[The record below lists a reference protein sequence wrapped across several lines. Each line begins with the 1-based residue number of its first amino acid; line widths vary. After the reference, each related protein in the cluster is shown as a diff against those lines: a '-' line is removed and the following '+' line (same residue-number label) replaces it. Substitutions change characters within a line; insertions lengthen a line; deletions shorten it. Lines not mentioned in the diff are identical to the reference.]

1 MALFFAPQIAEA
13 PFLNEEE
20 SLHCV
25 KVLRLSQGDTIQVI
39 DGIGTLYDAR
49 IVVPSPKRVE
59 VEILAAHPDFGSHP
73 YELHMAVAPTKNI
86 DRFEWFVEKAVE
98 IGVDSI
104 TPLLCR
110 YSERKV
116 IKLERL
122 EKIAISAAKQS
133 LKGKVPVIHSLTSI
147 DQFLSEAPE
156 GQRFIAHCHEDGERL
171 LLSKQIQP
179 GSVCSVLIGPE
190 GDFSEEEVAK
200 AMKTGFIPVSL
211 GNSRLRTETAAVV
224 ATHTIAVLNE

>member
-147 DQFLSEAPE
+147 EQFLSEAPE

-224 ATHTIAVLNE
+224 ATHTVAVLNE

>member
-147 DQFLSEAPE
+147 DQFLSEAPG

-224 ATHTIAVLNE
+224 ATHTVAVLNE

>member
-224 ATHTIAVLNE
+224 ATHTVAVLNE

>member
-147 DQFLSEAPE
+147 DQFLSDAPE

-224 ATHTIAVLNE
+224 ATHTVAVLNE

>member
-25 KVLRLSQGDTIQVI
+25 KVLRLSQGGTIQVI

-59 VEILAAHPDFGSHP
+59 VEILAAHPNFGSHP

-224 ATHTIAVLNE
+224 ATHTVAVLNE

>member
-59 VEILAAHPDFGSHP
+59 VEILAAHPNFGSHP

-133 LKGKVPVIHSLTSI
+133 LKGKVPVIHSLTLI

-224 ATHTIAVLNE
+224 ATHTVAVLNE

>member
-1 MALFFAPQIAEA
+1 MALFFAPQIVEA

-224 ATHTIAVLNE
+224 ATHTVAVLNE

>member
-171 LLSKQIQP
+171 LLSKQIQS

-224 ATHTIAVLNE
+224 ATHTVAVLNE

>member
-39 DGIGTLYDAR
+39 DGIGTLYEAR

-147 DQFLSEAPE
+147 DQFLSEAPG

-224 ATHTIAVLNE
+224 ATHTVAVLNE

>member
-20 SLHCV
+20 TLHCV

-224 ATHTIAVLNE
+224 ATHTVAVLNE

>member
-1 MALFFAPQIAEA
+1 MALFYSPEITET

-20 SLHCV
+20 SLHCIR
-25 KVLRLSQGDTIQVI
+25 VLRLTAGDELQII
-39 DGIGTLYDAR
+39 DGIGNLYDAR
-49 IVVPSPKRVE
+49 VVTPSAKRVE
-59 VEILAAHPDFGSHP
+59 VELIAKHPDFGSHP

-86 DRFEWFVEKAVE
+86 DRFEWFIEKATE

-116 IKLERL
+116 VKLERL

-133 LKGKVPVIHSLTSI
+133 LKGKVPVINPLTPFN
-147 DQFLSEAPE
+147 QFVSNLQE
-156 GQRFIAHCHEDGERL
+156 GSRFIAHCYEGEERH
-171 LLSKQIQP
+171 LLSKSLLPKGNYTI
-179 GSVCSVLIGPE
+179 LIGPE
-190 GDFSEEEVAK
+190 GDFSEEEVKLAL
-200 AMKTGFIPVSL
+200 TNQFLPISL

-224 ATHTIAVLNE
+224 ATHTAAILNE

>member
-224 ATHTIAVLNE
+224 ATHTVTVLNE

>member
-59 VEILAAHPDFGSHP
+59 VEILAAHPNFGSHP

-224 ATHTIAVLNE
+224 ATHTVAVLNE

>member
-20 SLHCV
+20 SLHCI

-59 VEILAAHPDFGSHP
+59 VEILAAHPGFGDHP

-116 IKLERL
+116 VKLERL
-122 EKIAISAAKQS
+122 EKIAVSAAKQS
-133 LKGKVPVIHSLTSI
+133 LKGKVPVIHPLTPI
-147 DQFLSEAPE
+147 DQFLSEVPE

-200 AMKTGFIPVSL
+200 AIKNGFVPVSL

-224 ATHTIAVLNE
+224 ATHTVAVLNE

>member
-49 IVVPSPKRVE
+49 ILVPSPKRVE

-147 DQFLSEAPE
+147 DQFLSEAPG

-224 ATHTIAVLNE
+224 ATHTVAVLNE